1 MVPMLRRL
9 LGEEIEFGV
18 ALDQSLGAVEAD
30 PSQLDQ
36 LVMNLVVNGRDA
48 MPGGGSLTLI
58 TCVFES
64 VAAGRDGVREW
75 ARMEI
80 ADTGFGMP
88 PEVLEHI
95 FEPFFTTKGQ
105 GKGTGL
111 GLATVYGIVQ
121 QMGGHIRV
129 ESTIGEGSRF
139 IVELP
144 LCEARTPGPTAREL
158 GAALSAR
165 ASESI
170 LLVEDEPTVRDFC
183 KRALEAEGYRV
194 SAAGPR
200 DAVDMSVQ
208 LGNDIDLLVIDV
220 VMPDFDGPT
229 IAAALTSSRRALRVL
244 FMSGY
249 PSDREKEL
257 TGAMDEG
264 TVLAKPFTPRELC
277 DAVRRSLDRPPR
289 VGVVVPGRVDKGSQE
304 SSK

>member
-18 ALDQSLGAVEAD
+18 TLDQSLGALEAD

-48 MPGGGSLTLI
+48 MSGGGSLTLK
-58 TCVFES
+58 TCVLES
-64 VAAGRDGVREW
+64 GAAGREGDRQW

-111 GLATVYGIVQ
+111 GLATVYGIVH

-129 ESTIGEGSRF
+129 ESVIGEGSTF

-144 LCEARTPGPTAREL
+144 VCEARTPGPTAR
-158 GAALSAR
+158 
-165 ASESI
+165 
-170 LLVEDEPTVRDFC
+170 
-183 KRALEAEGYRV
+183 
-194 SAAGPR
+194 
-200 DAVDMSVQ
+200 
-208 LGNDIDLLVIDV
+208 
-220 VMPDFDGPT
+220 
-229 IAAALTSSRRALRVL
+229 
-244 FMSGY
+244 
-249 PSDREKEL
+249 
-257 TGAMDEG
+257 
-264 TVLAKPFTPRELC
+264 
-277 DAVRRSLDRPPR
+277 
-289 VGVVVPGRVDKGSQE
+289 
-304 SSK
+304 